1 MIHIQF
7 LEKVVLKLLN
17 MSKAFTLELNKNPY
31 SWYLNELNR
40 DKFANRKDVHTWVLQ
55 GYILVP

>member
-17 MSKAFTLELNKNPY
+17 MSKAFTHVDDSLL
-31 SWYLNELNR
+31 YL
-40 DKFANRKDVHTWVLQ
+40 KQSCKD
-55 GYILVP
+55 

>member
-7 LEKVVLKLLN
+7 LEKIVLKLLN

-31 SWYLNELNR
+31 SWYLNEFYLEIN
-40 DKFANRKDVHTWVLQ
+40 LQ
-55 GYILVP
+55 TAKMYTLEFFKGIY

>member
-7 LEKVVLKLLN
+7 LEKIVLKLLN

-31 SWYLNELNR
+31 S
-40 DKFANRKDVHTWVLQ
+40 
-55 GYILVP
+55 